1 MQYPTFKTQYDKPGR
16 DVLPHREPFLFLDT
30 LISADE
36 TGCLGEYR
44 YTAERNDFFK
54 GHFPGAPVVPGVVL
68 VETMCQCAGAGVL
81 VRDVLGGM
89 DRDRNAR
96 FLLAAVDSA
105 RFRRPV
111 VPGDLFTMVVE
122 NKRSRAP
129 ILKFSVKGYVG
140 DELAAECDVTC
151 VLDVQRHAVSD

>member
-16 DVLPHREPFLFLDT
+16 ELLPHREPFLFLDT

-44 YTAERNDFFK
+44 YTAEKNEFFK
-54 GHFPGAPVVPGVVL
+54 GHFPGAPVVPGVIL

-81 VRDVLGGM
+81 ARNVLGGK
-89 DRDRNAR
+89 DRDANAR
-96 FLLAAVDSA
+96 FLLAAVNSA

-122 NKRSRAP
+122 NKRSRVP
-129 ILKFSVKGYVG
+129 LMKFSVKGYVG

-151 VLDVQRHAVSD
+151 VLDTRVVV